1 VHRFTYKNGVLL
13 CEDVPVAEIAEA
25 VGTPLYVYSA
35 GTILDHYRKI
45 AEAFSP
51 IEHLICYSLK
61 ANANLSIVRLLAG
74 EGAGADVVS
83 GGEIYK
89 AILAGVPSDKIVY
102 AGVGKTRSEIEYAL
116 RENILLFNVESEAE
130 LRFINEI
137 AGRMGKHARVALR
150 INPDVEPETHEYIT
164 TGKKLTKFGIEVG
177 EAVELLR
184 ASRKEFKNVELVGFH
199 VHIGSQITS
208 PEPFCEAFRKVVAF
222 IEQMRKEGFNIE
234 ILDIGG
240 GMGIIYEEESP
251 VMTAKEFADAV
262 LPILKESG
270 CKIILEPGRFIV
282 GNAGVLL
289 TRVLYVKQTSHK
301 TFIIVDAGMND
312 LIRPSLYGAYH
323 KIQPVDMNTAE
334 EEIIADVVGP
344 ICESG
349 DFLAKDRSLP
359 AVEEG
364 ALLAVFSAGA
374 YGFSMSSNYNARP
387 RAAEVLVRDSFW
399 QIVRRRE
406 TYRDLVRGEHL
417 N

>member
-374 YGFSMSSNYNARP
+374 YG
-387 RAAEVLVRDSFW
+387 
-399 QIVRRRE
+399 
-406 TYRDLVRGEHL
+406 
-417 N
+417 